1 MASFLKPV
9 RRNAGLGDPPDPY
22 YNNIP
27 ESANAIIKRAVEY
40 EPKEMSNFITEME
53 GLITQQKKDCEAAVI
68 NRGPYTLV
76 DEEKSL
82 EIPSEKWFK
91 MNVNQREHAL
101 QKYWKTRNQKQES

>member
-9 RRNAGLGDPPDPY
+9 RRNAGIGDPPDPC

-82 EIPSEKWFK
+82 EIPPEK
-91 MNVNQREHAL
+91 
-101 QKYWKTRNQKQES
+101 

>member
-9 RRNAGLGDPPDPY
+9 RRNAVLGNPPDPY

-53 GLITQQKKDCEAAVI
+53 GLITQQKKDCGAAVI
-68 NRGPYTLV
+68 KRGPCILV
-76 DEEKSL
+76 EEEKAW
-82 EIPSEKWFK
+82 KF
-91 MNVNQREHAL
+91 H
-101 QKYWKTRNQKQES
+101 QKNGSK